1 MNNTKNCNLW
11 RTKFWTDKTFSLVAH
26 SMEILDTIKLFRQYT
41 TAGVIIFASY
51 LLLIIVT
58 LSDPKKFK
66 CRSKSRHVLTPLLF
80 FYGAGVGGFKKN
92 IILEV
97 SNVSKLSTLVFTL
110 RLQT

>member
-11 RTKFWTDKTFSLVAH
+11 RTKFWTDNKRFSLVAH

-58 LSDPKKFK
+58 LSDPKQFK
-66 CRSKSRHVLTPLLF
+66 CRSKSRHFLTPLLF
-80 FYGAGVGGFKKN
+80 FYGAGVGGFKK
-92 IILEV
+92 I
-97 SNVSKLSTLVFTL
+97 
-110 RLQT
+110 

>member
-11 RTKFWTDKTFSLVAH
+11 RTKFWTDNKTFSLVAH

-58 LSDPKKFK
+58 LSDPKKFM
-66 CRSKSRHVLTPLLF
+66 CRSKSRHFLTPLLF
-80 FYGAGVGGFKKN
+80 F
-92 IILEV
+92 
-97 SNVSKLSTLVFTL
+97 L
-110 RLQT
+110 RGWRRWF

>member
-11 RTKFWTDKTFSLVAH
+11 RTKFWTDNKTFSLVAH

-58 LSDPKKFK
+58 LSDPKKLM
-66 CRSKSRHVLTPLLF
+66 CRSKSRHFLTPLLF
-80 FYGAGVGGFKKN
+80 FTGLA
-92 IILEV
+92 
-97 SNVSKLSTLVFTL
+97 
-110 RLQT
+110 